1 MKSRPDPSDPM
12 PKPLMTAEHLND
24 VAIIPM
30 QMITGR
36 YAEAGLD
43 DGLRAK
49 FHRLYEPH
57 MYTPKSFFPPYDKSA
72 RRYTFWLE
80 DGLSAGGIEFDE
92 SVIGGPAK
100 NLEQFCPGVIQWDSG
115 NHGAGCGWLSV
126 SPCNTDS
133 ANTRYGLR
141 PRALPSLHYRSL
153 SPSACRA
160 PSTSRTVL
168 GLTRSRSDL
177 DACPACSSTRIHSPN
192 TRRLCLV
199 LTSLSEET

>member
-1 MKSRPDPSDPM
+1 M

-36 YAEAGLD
+36 YAEASLD
-43 DGLRAK
+43 DRLRAR
-49 FHRLYEPH
+49 FHRLWKPH

-72 RRYTFWLE
+72 RQYTFWLE

-115 NHGAGCGWLSV
+115 NHGGGCGWLSV
-126 SPCNTDS
+126 SLRCTDS
-133 ANTRYGLR
+133 AESRYGQ
-141 PRALPSLHYRSL
+141 S
-153 SPSACRA
+153 
-160 PSTSRTVL
+160 
-168 GLTRSRSDL
+168 G
-177 DACPACSSTRIHSPN
+177 
-192 TRRLCLV
+192 LV
-199 LTSLSEET
+199 LQSWHRRNP